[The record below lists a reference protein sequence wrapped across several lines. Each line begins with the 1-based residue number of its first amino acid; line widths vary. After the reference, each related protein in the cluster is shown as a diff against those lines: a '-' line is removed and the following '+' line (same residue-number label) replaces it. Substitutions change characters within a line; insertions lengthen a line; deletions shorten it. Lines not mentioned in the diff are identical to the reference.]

1 MTEMATDRGGDT
13 GSRPW
18 LRLAGWTGAAAAVC
32 AVHAGAVWLAV
43 NWQPAAAAA
52 GEPPSAIMIELSPVS
67 VAPEAPPQDVAPGP
81 QMTQAEPAPIQPET
95 EPEVERTPVED
106 TPPPP
111 PPPEPEIRIPELPP
125 MPDAAAVLTP
135 PPPPP
140 KPQVERPPPPRP
152 VQRVERPR
160 PVRPDRARVRQTT
173 APPTAQTQR
182 ADTAAAPSAGAA
194 AASAAS
200 QANWRSSLMAHL
212 NRFKRAP
219 PGATSGVVQVA
230 FTIDRSGRVL
240 SSRLVRGSGDSAL
253 DNEAVSMM
261 RRASPVPAP
270 PASVAGSSISFSVP
284 VRFNR

>member
-1 MTEMATDRGGDT
+1 MTAVATDRRRDT
-13 GSRPW
+13 ASR
-18 LRLAGWTGAAAAVC
+18 LLLTLARWTGAAAIVC
-32 AVHAGAVWLAV
+32 GVHAGAVWLAIHWRPV
-43 NWQPAAAAA
+43 EAAA
-52 GEPPSAIMIELSPVS
+52 GEPPPAVMMELAPLA
-67 VAPEAPPQDVAPGP
+67 VAPEAPPQEVAPGP
-81 QMTQAEPAPIQPET
+81 QMTEAEPEPAPPE
-95 EPEVERTPVED
+95 PQVERVPVDD

-111 PPPEPEIRIPELPP
+111 EPEPEIRIPDLPP

-140 KPQVERPPPPRP
+140 PRQVEPPRP

-160 PVRPDRARVRQTT
+160 PVRPDRTRVRQTT
-173 APPTAQTQR
+173 APPTAQAQR
-182 ADTAAAPSAGAA
+182 ADAAAAPSAGAA
-194 AASAAS
+194 SSTSSASPAS
-200 QANWRSSLMAHL
+200 WRGSLMAHL
-212 NRFKRAP
+212 NRFKRFP
-219 PGATSGVVQVA
+219 SGASTGVAQVA

-270 PASVAGSSISFSVP
+270 PASVAGGSITLAVP